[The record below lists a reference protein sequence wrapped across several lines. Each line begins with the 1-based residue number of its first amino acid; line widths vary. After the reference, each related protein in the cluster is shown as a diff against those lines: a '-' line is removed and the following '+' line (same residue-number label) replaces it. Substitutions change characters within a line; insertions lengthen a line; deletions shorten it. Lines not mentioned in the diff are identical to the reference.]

1 MKKIL
6 LLVSTLAFTTTYNA
20 QQYRIGINTAEPKA
34 TLDISRVEL
43 NELPAGHAQGLMLP
57 SFTTAERDTF
67 IGVKRGMMI
76 YSITNNC
83 IESYTLIGSQDE
95 WKCLVD
101 IEDPNRDGFI
111 ASPGGYMSWSGLTAG
126 TAISPW
132 SVRVMFTIENNTD
145 SPITGQ
151 DFSNSV
157 TVINPA
163 GGTVAVD
170 PASTIPQLQNIN
182 VPARGGKTLLMYSL
196 IGTPV
201 SGPLLIQFRQ
211 LGVTVDQ
218 IIKVN

>member
-67 IGVKRGMMI
+67 IGVKRGMM
-76 YSITNNC
+76 
-83 IESYTLIGSQDE
+83 
-95 WKCLVD
+95 CLVD

-132 SVRVMFTIENNTD
+132 SVMVMFTIENNTD

-182 VPARGGKTLLMYSL
+182 VPAGGGKRLLMYSL

>member
-1 MKKIL
+1 
-6 LLVSTLAFTTTYNA
+6 
-20 QQYRIGINTAEPKA
+20 
-34 TLDISRVEL
+34 
-43 NELPAGHAQGLMLP
+43 
-57 SFTTAERDTF
+57 
-67 IGVKRGMMI
+67 
-76 YSITNNC
+76 
-83 IESYTLIGSQDE
+83 
-95 WKCLVD
+95 
-101 IEDPNRDGFI
+101 
-111 ASPGGYMSWSGLTAG
+111 
-126 TAISPW
+126 
-132 SVRVMFTIENNTD
+132 MFTIENNTD

>member
-6 LLVSTLAFTTTYNA
+6 LMISAMFFTTNDA

-34 TLDISRVEL
+34 TLDISRIEL
-43 NELPAGHAQGLMLP
+43 NELPMGYAQGFMLP

-67 IGVKRGMMI
+67 TGVKRGMMI

-101 IEDPNRDGFI
+101 IEDSNRDGFI
-111 ASPGGYMSWSGLTAG
+111 VNPSGYRSWGTGLVAG

-132 SVRVMFTIENNTD
+132 SVSVMFTVVNNTD

-157 TVINPA
+157 TIINPS

-170 PASTIPQLQNIN
+170 MANVFQLQNVNI
-182 VPARGGKTLLMYSL
+182 PAGGQMTLRYILT
-196 IGTPV
+196 GTPV
-201 SGPLLIQFRQ
+201 SGPLLIQFQQ
-211 LGVTVDQ
+211 LGATVDQ
-218 IIKVN
+218 IIKIN

>member
-6 LLVSTLAFTTTYNA
+6 LLISTLAFTTYNA

-67 IGVKRGMMI
+67 TGVKRGMMI

-111 ASPGGYMSWSGLTAG
+111 VNPSGYRSWGTGLTAG

-132 SVRVMFTIENNTD
+132 SVSVMFTVVNNTD

-157 TVINPA
+157 TIINPS

-170 PASTIPQLQNIN
+170 PASTPQLQNIN
-182 VPARGGKTLLMYSL
+182 IPAGGQRTLRYILT
-196 IGTPV
+196 GTPV
-201 SGPLLIQFRQ
+201 SGPLLIQFQQ
-211 LGVTVDQ
+211 LGATVDQ
-218 IIKVN
+218 IIKIN

>member
-6 LLVSTLAFTTTYNA
+6 LLISTLAFTTTYNA

-67 IGVKRGMMI
+67 TGVKRGMMI

-101 IEDPNRDGFI
+101 IEDANRDGFI

-132 SVRVMFTIENNTD
+132 SVSVMFTVINNTD

-157 TVINPA
+157 TIINPF

-170 PASTIPQLQNIN
+170 MANVFQLQNVNI
-182 VPARGGKTLLMYSL
+182 PAGGQMTLEYYLT
-196 IGTPV
+196 GTPV
-201 SGPLLIQFRQ
+201 SGPLLIQFQQ
-211 LGVTVDQ
+211 LGATVDQ
-218 IIKVN
+218 IIKIN

>member
-6 LLVSTLAFTTTYNA
+6 LMISAMFFTTNDA

-34 TLDISRVEL
+34 TLDISRIEL
-43 NELPAGHAQGLMLP
+43 NELPMGYAQGFMLP

-67 IGVKRGMMI
+67 TGVKRGMMI

-111 ASPGGYMSWSGLTAG
+111 VNPSGYRSWGTGLVAG

-132 SVRVMFTIENNTD
+132 SVSVMFTVVNNTD

-157 TVINPA
+157 TIINPS
-163 GGTVAVD
+163 GGTVAVV
-170 PASTIPQLQNIN
+170 QL
-182 VPARGGKTLLMYSL
+182 VPLSYR
-196 IGTPV
+196 I
-201 SGPLLIQFRQ
+201 
-211 LGVTVDQ
+211 
-218 IIKVN
+218 

>member
-43 NELPAGHAQGLMLP
+43 NELPAGHAQGFMLP

-132 SVRVMFTIENNTD
+132 SVSVMFTVINNTD

-157 TVINPA
+157 TIINLF

-170 PASTIPQLQNIN
+170 MANVFQLQNVNI
-182 VPARGGKTLLMYSL
+182 PAGGQMTLRYILT
-196 IGTPV
+196 GTPV
-201 SGPLLIQFRQ
+201 SGPLLIQFQQ
-211 LGVTVDQ
+211 LGATVDQ

>member
-6 LLVSTLAFTTTYNA
+6 LLISTLAFTTYNA

-43 NELPAGHAQGLMLP
+43 NELPAGHAQGFMLP

-111 ASPGGYMSWSGLTAG
+111 VTPNGYNNWGPGLAAG

-132 SVRVMFTIENNTD
+132 STSVMFTVVNNTD

-157 TVINPA
+157 TIINPS

-170 PASTIPQLQNIN
+170 MANVFQLQNVNI
-182 VPARGGKTLLMYSL
+182 PAGGQMTLEYYLTG
-196 IGTPV
+196 IPV
-201 SGPLLIQFRQ
+201 SGPLLIQFQQ
-211 LGVTVDQ
+211 LGATVDQ
-218 IIKVN
+218 IIKIN

>member
-1 MKKIL
+1 MF
-6 LLVSTLAFTTTYNA
+6 FTTNDA

-34 TLDISRVEL
+34 TLDISRIEL
-43 NELPAGHAQGLMLP
+43 NELPMGYAQGFMLP

-67 IGVKRGMMI
+67 TGVKRGMMI

-111 ASPGGYMSWSGLTAG
+111 VNPSGYRSWGTGLVAG

-132 SVRVMFTIENNTD
+132 SVSVMFTVVNNP
-145 SPITGQ
+145 S
-151 DFSNSV
+151 
-157 TVINPA
+157 

-170 PASTIPQLQNIN
+170 PASTPQLQNIN
-182 VPARGGKTLLMYSL
+182 IPAGVQRTLRYILT
-196 IGTPV
+196 GTPV
-201 SGPLLIQFRQ
+201 SGPLLIQFQQ
-211 LGVTVDQ
+211 LGATVDQ
-218 IIKVN
+218 IIKIN

>member
-6 LLVSTLAFTTTYNA
+6 LLISAIVFTTYDA

-34 TLDISRVEL
+34 TLDISRIEL

-67 IGVKRGMMI
+67 TGVKRGMMI
-76 YSITNNC
+76 YNITDNC

-101 IEDPNRDGFI
+101 IEDPNREGFI

-182 VPARGGKTLLMYSL
+182 VSAGGKTHLMYSL

>member
-6 LLVSTLAFTTTYNA
+6 LLISTLALTTYTA

-43 NELPAGHAQGLMLP
+43 NELPAGHAQGFMLP

-67 IGVKRGMMI
+67 TGVKRGMMI
-76 YSITNNC
+76 YNITDNC
-83 IESYTLIGSQDE
+83 IESYTLIGGQDE

-132 SVRVMFTIENNTD
+132 SVSVLFTIENNTD

-170 PASTIPQLQNIN
+170 PASTIPHLQNIN
-182 VPARGGKTLLMYSL
+182 VPAGGKMHLMYSL

-211 LGVTVDQ
+211 LGVAVDQ